1 MKTYL
6 VGRDHHI
13 ADIVITDADHSV
25 SNIHL
30 ELKEESNGKY
40 CIIDCNTFNATFRK
54 QGGRWA
60 PVKQTYVYRDD
71 LLLLG
76 GKYQTSVRKL
86 LSMRK
91 GLLTEQLK
99 KTSHHHSYIGVRRD
113 PKTGVIMPRRF

>member
-6 VGRDHHI
+6 VGRDNI
-13 ADIVITDADHSV
+13 ADIVITDNSV

-30 ELKEESNGKY
+30 ELTEETNGKY
-40 CIIDCNTFNATFRK
+40 FIIDCNPFNATFRK

-76 GKYQTSVRKL
+76 GKYQTSVGKL

-91 GLLTEQLK
+91 GLLEDQL
-99 KTSHHHSYIGVRRD
+99 TPHTGSYIGVRRD